1 MKSDLLKTM
10 SLLFFAY
17 LALFSRYKHLYI
29 GNWIGLFPQILKKF
43 SEGLRFDVTQLSSKF
58 SPTFG
63 KIIVCTRGLAL
74 WKTSKMADQSSS
86 GSINSGSFESSLFI
100 RMSEF
105 YPEFSSGNSYAFWS
119 TADIFVYR
127 PTDNVLPYQFEPDY
141 LLSGRAVGRVGARRC
156 YRQRKRRWRHNSRF
170 VLVSF
175 LGLYKK
181 KFNCGLVKVKFN
193 LTAFGLCWQLLLKG
207 QSV

>member
-10 SLLFFAY
+10 SLLFFPY

-63 KIIVCTRGLAL
+63 KIIVCIRGLAFE
-74 WKTSKMADQSSS
+74 TSKMADQSSS

-105 YPEFSSGNSYAFWS
+105 YPESSSDNSYAFWS
-119 TADIFVYR
+119 PADILVHR
-127 PTDNVLPYQFEPDY
+127 PTDNVLPYQFEPECLVEQLEELELEDVIDRGNEDEDIILDLSWWV
-141 LLSGRAVGRVGARRC
+141 LLDS
-156 YRQRKRRWRHNSRF
+156 
-170 VLVSF
+170 
-175 LGLYKK
+175 YKK
-181 KFNCGLVKVKFN
+181 ISTVV
-193 LTAFGLCWQLLLKG
+193 W
-207 QSV
+207 